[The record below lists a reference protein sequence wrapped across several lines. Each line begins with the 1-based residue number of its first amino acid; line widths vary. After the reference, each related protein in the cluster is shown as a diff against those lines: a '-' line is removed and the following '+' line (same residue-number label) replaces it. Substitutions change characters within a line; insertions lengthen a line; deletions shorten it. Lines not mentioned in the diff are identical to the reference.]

1 MPCNS
6 CKVTTLK
13 MWSLEFLP
21 SNFFSRVI
29 WDSTYAALHAQNYPK
44 TLLGL
49 NRWIPVHRILG
60 ATRLLHP
67 ILFFFFFKKSGVT
80 VVFRCFVGL
89 SKFPCLVQLVLLCRG
104 QCLFLLERG
113 LPVFFGSSLPPP
125 TSVGF
130 YAFSFL
136 SVALY
141 VSCSIFSIFAL
152 SWMTQKYITWRIA
165 RFCKRSGNNER
176 WTGCS
181 ILDCLNGVR
190 PSYSFVTLS
199 WSLKTSGAL
208 LITHTDLSQWLYRKD

>member
-1 MPCNS
+1 MLLCMPR
-6 CKVTTLK
+6 TTPGGYLFTGS
-13 MWSLEFLP
+13 WGQLDFYTP
-21 SNFFSRVI
+21 
-29 WDSTYAALHAQNYPK
+29 P
-44 TLLGL
+44 
-49 NRWIPVHRILG
+49 
-60 ATRLLHP
+60 
-67 ILFFFFFKKSGVT
+67 FFFLSKKSGVT
-80 VVFRCFVGL
+80 VVFWCFVGL

-104 QCLFLLERG
+104 QACFYWKEAYLWFLVV
-113 LPVFFGSSLPPP
+113 PPLPPFC
-125 TSVGF
+125 GF
-130 YAFSFL
+130 LCFFFL

-152 SWMTQKYITWRIA
+152 SWMTQKYVTWRIA
-165 RFCKRSGNNER
+165 PFCKRTGNNKR